1 MVSSDTIHFELT
13 FSKDWVIL
21 RFMPVPPMNEP
32 LQRILSLSLSEV
44 KSRCKLH
51 LNVMNSE
58 AARTLG
64 GRGQEPGKRVIPR
77 WWACGARQARVNC
90 WSWAPRAPRPCRRAS
105 RPVHKIEMG
114 CSGRDKDIVMTRGN
128 KGIRARGRIV
138 VEHAVVINALQCGGV
153 LAPNPCLALALDIQY
168 KIQNIKYKVQNTKYK
183 IQNAKYETQKN
194 TKSAGACC
202 PLTPAWLLHWP
213 VRPSWPL

>member
-1 MVSSDTIHFELT
+1 
-13 FSKDWVIL
+13 
-21 RFMPVPPMNEP
+21 
-32 LQRILSLSLSEV
+32 
-44 KSRCKLH
+44 
-51 LNVMNSE
+51 
-58 AARTLG
+58 
-64 GRGQEPGKRVIPR
+64 
-77 WWACGARQARVNC
+77 
-90 WSWAPRAPRPCRRAS
+90 
-105 RPVHKIEMG
+105 MG

-128 KGIRARGRIV
+128 KGIRARGRTI
-138 VEHAVVINALQCGGV
+138 VEHAAVINALQCGGV

-168 KIQNIKYKVQNTKYK
+168 KIQNIKYKIQNTNYK